1 MDSTSDLI
9 WLGTSH
15 MVWLAVFSGV
25 GLVALSLKA
34 LFGSF
39 SIPHILREHTKKTN
53 VDNTYEQ
60 MFKSRENYCYHI
72 GSARSRGDLD
82 DAKRLA
88 FELQRLDADIL
99 QWEREHMGR
108 R

>member
-39 SIPHILREHTKKTN
+39 SIQRQKDAAEAAADKIHATSSSTGTGTGTGSDRDKIHSAHT
-53 VDNTYEQ
+53 
-60 MFKSRENYCYHI
+60 
-72 GSARSRGDLD
+72 APW
-82 DAKRLA
+82 
-88 FELQRLDADIL
+88 DISTDFF
-99 QWEREHMGR
+99 
-108 R
+108 